1 MLLQVCS
8 LADALNS
15 RDEELEGAFKL
26 GDRLPGETFQPFTNV
41 GAALGI
47 HLVNQISLT
56 SVKKRTD
63 QAAAG

>member
-26 GDRLPGETFQPFTNV
+26 GDRLPGE
-41 GAALGI
+41 GGL
-47 HLVNQISLT
+47 
-56 SVKKRTD
+56 
-63 QAAAG
+63 